1 MTKKARLGEI
11 LKLIELYE
19 IDTQEELTEKL
30 NALGYNV
37 SQATVSR
44 DINELNL
51 IKISGAEKKYK
62 YSKANISGDEI
73 PSKIISLYKHVVLSV
88 SYANNLIVIKTL
100 GGNAGTA
107 GMAID
112 AMRFPEVLG
121 TVAGDDTLL
130 VITKSNNDAE
140 TIVRSL
146 RVL

>member
-1 MTKKARLGEI
+1 MTKKSRLNEI
-11 LKLIELYE
+11 LRLIDSFE

-30 NALGYNV
+30 NNLGYNV

-51 IKISGAEKKYK
+51 IKIAGAEKKYK
-62 YSKANISGDEI
+62 YSKANVSNEAI
-73 PSKIISLYKHVVLSV
+73 PSKIISLYKHVVTSV

-112 AMRFPEVLG
+112 AMHFPEVLG

-130 VITKSNNDAE
+130 VVTKSNNDAE
-140 TIVRSL
+140 TIVKSL

>member
-1 MTKKARLGEI
+1 MTKKSRLDEI
-11 LKLIELYE
+11 LRLIDTFE

-30 NALGYNV
+30 NNLGYNV

-62 YSKANISGDEI
+62 YSKANLSNETI
-73 PSKIISLYKHVVLSV
+73 PSKIISLYKHVVTSV
-88 SYANNLIVIKTL
+88 TYANNLIVIKTL

-112 AMRFPEVLG
+112 AMHFPEILG

-130 VITKSNNDAE
+130 VIAKSNSDAE
-140 TIVRSL
+140 TIVKSL